1 MAKWPTSRQLV
12 KRAIQEVGDGTPT
25 GLANVLRLG
34 ANGYQKVYRWERGAK
49 LPYDE
54 AMKILDKLGWLN
66 MDGAAAAVQ
75 DQVAPDDPLGRLA
88 ATGAALLRG
97 QEAILDALGV
107 DRAAVEPPEETGAP
121 PQVQSKA
128 KPR

>member
-1 MAKWPTSRQLV
+1 MAKWPTSKQLV

-54 AMKILDKLGWLN
+54 TMKILDKLGWLN
-66 MDGAAAAVQ
+66 MNGAASGEQDPAVP
-75 DQVAPDDPLGRLA
+75 ADPLAELA
-88 ATGAALLRG
+88 ATGATVLRM

-107 DRAAVEPPEETGAP
+107 DRDALELPEHPAEQSQARSTET
-121 PQVQSKA
+121 Q
-128 KPR
+128 R